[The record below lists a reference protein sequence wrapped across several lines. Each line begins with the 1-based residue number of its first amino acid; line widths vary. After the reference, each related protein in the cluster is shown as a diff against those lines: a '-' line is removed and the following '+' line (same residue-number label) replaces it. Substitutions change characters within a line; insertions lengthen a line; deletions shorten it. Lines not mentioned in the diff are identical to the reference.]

1 MADTD
6 GSHRRREPHLL
17 DRRPQDTSQSGRTEQ
32 GKTAGNPATTSSGD
46 LSRQVALVWNRKM
59 AEVRPAIAK
68 YSRLLPAMFRLDG
81 R

>member
-1 MADTD
+1 MK
-6 GSHRRREPHLL
+6 LV
-17 DRRPQDTSQSGRTEQ
+17 GRHGFE
-32 GKTAGNPATTSSGD
+32 GANVRVVPSPFLGD

-68 YSRLLPAMFRLDG
+68 YSRLLPAMFRMDG

>member
-1 MADTD
+1 MLRTREAVQNLGVAAIIPKLATASFQDADVRAVTL
-6 GSHRRREPHLL
+6 PFL
-17 DRRPQDTSQSGRTEQ
+17 
-32 GKTAGNPATTSSGD
+32 GD

-68 YSRLLPAMFRLDG
+68 YSRSLPAMFRMVMDE